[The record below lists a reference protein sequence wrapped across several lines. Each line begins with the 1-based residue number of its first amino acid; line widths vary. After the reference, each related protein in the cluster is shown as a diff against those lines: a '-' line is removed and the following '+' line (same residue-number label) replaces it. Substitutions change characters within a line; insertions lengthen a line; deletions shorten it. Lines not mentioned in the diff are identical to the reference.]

1 MPQRDYVEV
10 ALFNIVF
17 HNEVYARVLNLFE
30 AFVFATHFKIAVV
43 DAEIGHRRRIH
54 LMLNAGLIE
63 EKGFPYVP
71 HILIFVAQL
80 LHQISVFEINFIKL
94 PKGAHATRFA
104 SQMSNHSG
112 FFHTEE
118 VVGNVIPADIEH
130 RSDFA
135 HIGFEWH
142 TFRYDGQNCTV
153 RVQF

>member
-1 MPQRDYVEV
+1 MPKRDYVEV

-17 HNEVYARVLNLFE
+17 HNEAFGRVLNLFE

-80 LHQISVFEINFIKL
+80 LHQIGVFEIDFVDFPQRPNAF
-94 PKGAHATRFA
+94 GFA
-104 SQMSNHSG
+104 S
-112 FFHTEE
+112 EL
-118 VVGNVIPADIEH
+118 
-130 RSDFA
+130 
-135 HIGFEWH
+135 
-142 TFRYDGQNCTV
+142 
-153 RVQF
+153 